1 MTSTKDRKLRANLL
15 ALARRLYRTHI
26 RRQIWR
32 MAFAFL
38 CMALVAGSTAALA
51 YLVKPMLDEIF
62 AEQRKEAL
70 IWVSSAVILVFIV
83 RGFATY
89 FQTVTINVLTHR
101 VLSSIQNE
109 VFSQLLRLDL
119 AFFHENAAG
128 KLITRCTSDVNLL
141 RMTIARAMVG
151 LGREFLTLIGL
162 VGLMFY
168 MDWLLA
174 TISFLAFPTAVVP
187 VSRAGRRIRKV
198 TKSVQI
204 QQGKLTSILNE
215 VFQGVRHVKAY
226 ATERHETGR
235 VKDEIRTVH
244 RLIIRG
250 VRIRAAVHPVMEFLG
265 GVAVVAVIL
274 YGGSQVI
281 GGTKTTGE
289 LFAFLAALIMAY
301 EPLKKLANW
310 NAQLNEG
317 LAAIERIF
325 EVLDMRP
332 SIVDAPDAKPLQL
345 SGGAIRFEQVQFA
358 YTAGKAALNNVDIDI
373 PAGKTVALV
382 GPSGAGKSTV
392 LNLIPRFYD
401 IAAGR
406 IAVDGQ
412 DLRGVTLASLRGA
425 IGLVSQEIVLFDD
438 TVRAN
443 IAYGRLDATDAEIV
457 AASEAADA
465 HEFVSALSQG
475 YDTPVGPHGVK
486 LSGGQ
491 RQRLVIA
498 RAMLKN
504 APILLLDEATSALDT
519 ESERHV
525 QTALARLKQ
534 GRTTVVIAHRLSTV
548 VAADLIYVLDQGRV
562 VESGSHAALIAKAGH
577 YARLYALQFSAQEA
591 DDTAAGSVQPIGARV
606 RA

>member
-1 MTSTKDRKLRANLL
+1 MTSAKDRKLRANLV
-15 ALARRLYRTHI
+15 ALAGRLFRIHL
-26 RRQIWR
+26 RGQIGR
-32 MAFAFL
+32 MALAFL
-38 CMALVAGSTAALA
+38 CMAIVAASTAALA

-62 AEQRKEAL
+62 AERRKDAL
-70 IWVSSAVILVFIV
+70 IWVSTAVILVFVI
-83 RGFATY
+83 RGLATY
-89 FQTVTINVLTHR
+89 FQTITINVLTHR

-109 VFSQLLRLDL
+109 VFAQLLRLDL

-128 KLITRCTSDVNLL
+128 KLITRCTSDVSLL
-141 RMTIARAMVG
+141 RMTIAHAIVG
-151 LGREFLTLIGL
+151 LGRELLTLIGL
-162 VGLMFY
+162 VALMFY

-174 TISFLAFPTAVVP
+174 TIAFIAFPTAVMP
-187 VSRAGRRIRKV
+187 ISRAGRRIRKV
-198 TKSVQI
+198 TKNVQV
-204 QQGKLTSILNE
+204 QQGKLTSSLNE
-215 VFQGVRHVKAY
+215 VFQGIRHVKAY
-226 ATERHETGR
+226 ATEGHERRR
-235 VKDEIRTVH
+235 VKDEVRGLH

-265 GVAVVAVIL
+265 GVSVVAVIV

-281 GGTKTTGE
+281 SGVKTTGD
-289 LFAFLAALIMAY
+289 LFAFLTALIMAY
-301 EPLKKLANW
+301 GPLKKLANW

-332 SIVDAPDAKPLQL
+332 SIVDAPDARPLQL
-345 SGGAIRFEQVQFA
+345 SGGAIRFEQVEFA
-358 YTAGKAALNNVDIDI
+358 YTAGKVALHNVDIDI

-401 IAAGR
+401 IATGR
-406 IAVDGQ
+406 ITVDGQ
-412 DLRGVTLASLRGA
+412 DLRAVTLASLRGA

-457 AASEAADA
+457 EAAEAAGA
-465 HEFVSALSQG
+465 HEFVSALPEG

-548 VAADLIYVLDQGRV
+548 VAADLIYVLDQGRI

-591 DDTAAGSVQPIGARV
+591 DEPAAGSVQPIGARV